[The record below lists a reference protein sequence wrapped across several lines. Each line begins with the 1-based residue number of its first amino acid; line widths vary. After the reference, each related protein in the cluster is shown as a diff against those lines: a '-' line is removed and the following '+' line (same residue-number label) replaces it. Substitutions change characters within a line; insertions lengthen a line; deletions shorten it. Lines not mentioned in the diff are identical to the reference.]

1 MNSLAMIARKSALII
16 AVQLLNGIIGFV
28 GLKFIALYMQP
39 GEYGVVGF
47 AYGFVALFS
56 IFGDLGFGA
65 AHVKRISEGKD
76 QGKCIGTYAGIKL
89 ILTSF
94 LASATILSIIL
105 WRYVFGRGFESPVHE
120 QAVYIMLFYF
130 ILANLS
136 QVFTITFSAKKEV
149 AKGQIPYFIY
159 TIIRVFFTLFV
170 AYFGFGVLA
179 LAYTYLFGEIFQF
192 GVGYYLF
199 KTYPVKKPSLEYLK
213 NYSKFA
219 LPMAIASTASIVIIN
234 VDKVFIQLFW
244 GAQQVGEYFA
254 AFNLSRFILN
264 FSAALAILLLPTISD
279 FHAKNN
285 MEDIKKVTLVSE
297 RYLCMITF
305 PIVILLVVLAEPVIH
320 ILLSDKYLPALSA
333 LQILPFFVLFEVLSQ
348 PYQSQLQGMNMPHIV
363 RNRILLMMIVSIIL
377 NIILVPVDI
386 KSLGLKLAGLG
397 TTGSA
402 IAIVIAYF
410 VGFITTRVYAFRIAN
425 LKGNYRIILHI
436 ISGVLMGLII
446 YYLTNIF
453 YIGRW
458 YELIGVSL
466 FGLAIYFI
474 ILFLLREF
482 KKEDIILFL
491 DTINVK
497 KMLKYVIKELKSK

>member
-1 MNSLAMIARKSALII
+1 MIARKSALII
-16 AVQLLNGIIGFV
+16 FIQLLNGIIGFV
-28 GLKFIALYMQP
+28 GLKFIALYMEP
-39 GEYGVVGF
+39 WEYGIIGF

-76 QGKCIGTYAGIKL
+76 EGKCIGTFAGIKL
-89 ILTSF
+89 ILTGF
-94 LASATILSIIL
+94 LASTAILSIFL
-105 WRYVFGRGFESPVHE
+105 WRFVFGRGFESPAHE

-159 TIIRVFFTLFV
+159 TIIRVVFTLFI
-170 AYFGFGVLA
+170 AYFGLNVLI

-192 GVGYYLF
+192 IVAYYFF
-199 KTYPVKKPSLEYLK
+199 KKYPVKKPSLDVLK
-213 NYSKFA
+213 NYAKFA
-219 LPMAIASTASIVIIN
+219 FPIAIATTASTVILN

-244 GAQQVGEYFA
+244 SAQQVGEYFA
-254 AFNLSRFILN
+254 VFNLSRFVLN
-264 FSAALAILLLPTISD
+264 FSAALAILLLPTISEL
-279 FHAKNN
+279 HAKNN
-285 MEDIKKVTLVSE
+285 MDDIRKLTLSSE

-320 ILLSDKYLPALSA
+320 ILLSDKYLPALTV

-363 RNRILLMMIVSIIL
+363 RNRILIMMAVSIIL
-377 NIILVPVDI
+377 NLILVPKDI
-386 KSLGLKLAGLG
+386 KSLDLKLAGLG

-402 IAIVIAYF
+402 LAMVIAYF

-425 LKGNYRIILHI
+425 TKGNYRIILHFL
-436 ISGVLMGLII
+436 SGMLMGIII
-446 YYLTNIF
+446 YYLTSI
-453 YIGRW
+453 YYVGRW

-466 FGLAIYFI
+466 FGLVIYFI

-482 KKEDIILFL
+482 KKEDAILFL

-497 KMLKYVIKELKSK
+497 KMLKYIIKELKSK